1 MLTNSRYTIFLVK
14 IRTLTKECFR
24 MKVIVI
30 GCTHA
35 GTAAVNQ
42 ILTANPDT
50 EVTIY
55 ERNDNV
61 SFLSCGIALYL
72 GGEVKDPQGLFYSS
86 PEKLAELGANVQMEH
101 DVTDI
106 DTDQHVVTVK
116 NLVSGEITTD
126 HYDKLVVTTGSW
138 PIIPPIDGIDNPN
151 VYLCKNWGHAQKLW
165 TDAKD
170 AKRIIVIGGGYIGT
184 ELVEAY
190 QRQGKEVTLID
201 GLPRIL
207 NKYLDTE
214 FTDRV
219 QQDFVDHGIKLA
231 LNQMVK
237 GFSGDGDTVTVT
249 TDQGEYTADMAILC
263 VGFRPNTGLLK
274 GKVDMNKNGS
284 IITND
289 YMQTS
294 DPDIYGA
301 GDSVAV
307 HYNPTHKDAYI
318 PLATNAVRQGTLVG
332 LNLFKPTRKY
342 MGTQSTSGLMLFDT
356 TICASGMTLEHAKLE
371 NIPAAAVTV
380 EDNYR
385 PEFMPTTTPVLMQL
399 VYNPE
404 TRAILGAQ
412 FMSKYDV
419 SQSANTISVMIQNN
433 NTIDDL
439 GFVDMF
445 FQPQFDRPFNYLNIL
460 GQAAIAQA
468 DQAVTE

>member
-1 MLTNSRYTIFLVK
+1 
-14 IRTLTKECFR
+14 
-24 MKVIVI
+24 MKVVVI
-30 GCTHA
+30 GCSHA

-42 ILTANPDT
+42 ILAANPDT

-72 GGEVKDPQGLFYSS
+72 GGEVADPQGLFYSS
-86 PEKLAELGANVQMEH
+86 PEQLTKLGANVQMEH
-101 DVTDI
+101 DVTDV
-106 DTDQHVVTVK
+106 DTKNHELTVTDLKTGVA
-116 NLVSGEITTD
+116 TTD

-138 PIIPPIDGIDNPN
+138 PVIPPIDGIDSPN
-151 VYLCKNWGHAQKLW
+151 VYLCKNWTHAQKLW
-165 TDAKD
+165 EAAKP
-170 AKRIIVIGGGYIGT
+170 AKRVIVIGGGYIGT

-190 QRQGKEVTLID
+190 QKQGKEVTLID

-207 NKYLDTE
+207 NKYLDKG

-219 QQDFVDHGIKLA
+219 EKDFTDHGIKIA
-231 LNQMVK
+231 LSQMVQ
-237 GFSGDGDTVTVT
+237 GFEDDGQEVTVK
-249 TDQGEYTADMAILC
+249 TDQGSYTADMAILC

-274 GKVDMNKNGS
+274 GKVEMNANGS
-284 IITND
+284 IKTND

-307 HYNPTHKDAYI
+307 HYNPTQKDAYI

-332 LNLFKPTRKY
+332 LNIFKPTRKY
-342 MGTQSTSGLMLFDT
+342 MGTQATSGLMLFGK
-356 TICASGMTLEHAKLE
+356 TIVSSGMTLEHAQAEK
-371 NIPAAAVTV
+371 IPAAAVTF

-385 PEFMPTTTPVLMQL
+385 PEFMPTTKPVLMQL

-404 TRAILGAQ
+404 TREILGAQ
-412 FMSKYDV
+412 FMSEHDV
-419 SQSANTISVMIQNN
+419 SQSANVISVMIQNH

-445 FQPQFDRPFNYLNIL
+445 FQPVYDRPFNYLNLL

-468 DQAVTE
+468 AATVTE

>member
-1 MLTNSRYTIFLVK
+1 
-14 IRTLTKECFR
+14 

-35 GTAAVNQ
+35 GTAAVKQ
-42 ILTANPDT
+42 ILATNPET
-50 EVTIY
+50 EITVY

-72 GGEVKDPQGLFYSS
+72 GGQVADPQGLFYSS
-86 PEKLAELGANVQMEH
+86 PADLAKLGATVKMQH

-106 DTDQHVVTVK
+106 DTTGHLVTVTDLK
-116 NLVSGEITTD
+116 TGEATTD
-126 HYDKLVVTTGSW
+126 HYDKLVMTTGSW
-138 PIIPPIDGIDNPN
+138 PVIPPIDGIDNPN

-190 QRQGKEVTLID
+190 QQQGKEVTLID

-207 NKYLDTE
+207 NKYLDAD
-214 FTDRV
+214 FTDRIEA
-219 QQDFVDHGIKLA
+219 DFEAHGIKLA
-231 LNQMVK
+231 LNQMVQ
-237 GFSGDGDTVTVT
+237 GFGGDGDEVTVT
-249 TDQGEYTADMAILC
+249 TDKGSYTADMAILC

-284 IITND
+284 IKTND

-307 HYNPTHKDAYI
+307 HYNPTHSDAYI

-332 LNLFKPTRKY
+332 LNIFKPTRKY
-342 MGTQSTSGLMLFDT
+342 MGTQATSGLMLFGN
-356 TICASGMTLEHAKLE
+356 TIVSSGMTVEHAKAE
-371 NIPAAAVTV
+371 NVPAEAVLF

-385 PEFMPTTTPVLMQL
+385 PEFMPTTEPVLMKL

-404 TRAILGAQ
+404 NRQILGAQ
-412 FMSKYDV
+412 FMSKHDV
-419 SQSANTISVMIQNN
+419 SQSANAISIMIQNQ

-445 FQPQFDRPFNYLNIL
+445 FQPTYDRPFNYLNLL
-460 GQAAIAQA
+460 GQAAIAHA
-468 DQAVTE
+468 DKAK

>member
-1 MLTNSRYTIFLVK
+1 
-14 IRTLTKECFR
+14 

-42 ILTANPDT
+42 ILASTPDT

-72 GGEVKDPQGLFYSS
+72 GGQVADPQGLFYSD
-86 PEKLAELGANVQMEH
+86 PEKLAELGATVHMQH
-101 DVTDI
+101 DVTDV
-106 DTDQHVVTVK
+106 DTAEHNITVK
-116 NLVSGEITTD
+116 DLVSGEIKTD
-126 HYDKLVVTTGSW
+126 HYDKLIVTTGSW
-138 PIIPPIDGIDNPN
+138 PVIPPIDGINNPN
-151 VYLCKNWGHAQKLW
+151 VYLCKNWDHAQKLW
-165 TDAKD
+165 TDAKA
-170 AKRIIVIGGGYIGT
+170 AKRVIVIGGGYIGT

-190 QRQGKEVTLID
+190 QHQGKEVTLID

-207 NKYLDTE
+207 NKYLDQDY
-214 FTDRV
+214 TDRIE
-219 QQDFVDHGIKLA
+219 QDFVDHEIKLA
-231 LNQMVK
+231 LGEMVK
-237 GFSGDGDTVTVT
+237 GFSGDGDEVTVT
-249 TDQGEYTADMAILC
+249 TDKGSYTADMAILC

-274 GKVDMNKNGS
+274 GKVDMNANGS
-284 IITND
+284 IKTND

-294 DPDIYGA
+294 DPDIFGA

-332 LNLFKPTRKY
+332 MNLFKPTRKY
-342 MGTQSTSGLMLFDT
+342 MGTQATSGLMLFGK
-356 TICASGMTLEHAKLE
+356 TIVSSGMTLEHAQAE
-371 NIPAAAVTV
+371 GIPAAAVMV

-385 PEFMPTTTPVLMQL
+385 PEFMPTTTPILMKL

-404 TRAILGAQ
+404 TRVILGAQ
-412 FMSKYDV
+412 FMSDYDV

-445 FQPQFDRPFNYLNIL
+445 FQPVYDRPFNYLNIL
-460 GQAAIAQA
+460 GQAAITQEANK
-468 DQAVTE
+468 VTE

>member
-1 MLTNSRYTIFLVK
+1 
-14 IRTLTKECFR
+14 

-35 GTAAVNQ
+35 GTAAVKQ
-42 ILTANPDT
+42 ILATDPAT

-72 GGEVKDPQGLFYSS
+72 GGQVADPQGLFYSS
-86 PEKLAELGANVQMEH
+86 PDELAKLGATVHMQH

-106 DTDQHVVTVK
+106 DPKAHTVTVTD
-116 NLVSGEITTD
+116 LQSGTVKTD
-126 HYDKLVVTTGSW
+126 HYDKLVMTTGSW
-138 PIIPPIDGIDNPN
+138 PVIPPIDGINNPN
-151 VYLCKNWGHAQKLW
+151 VYLCKNWDHAQKLW
-165 TDAKD
+165 EAAKP
-170 AKRIIVIGGGYIGT
+170 AKRVIVIGGGYIGT

-190 QRQGKEVTLID
+190 QQQGKQVTLID

-207 NKYLDTE
+207 NKYLDKT
-214 FTDRV
+214 FTDRIE
-219 QQDFVDHGIKLA
+219 QDFVDHGIKLA
-231 LNQMVK
+231 LGQMVQ
-237 GFSGDGDTVTVT
+237 GFEDDGQTVTVK
-249 TDQGEYTADMAILC
+249 TDQGSYTADMAIMC

-274 GKVDMNKNGS
+274 DKVDMNANGS
-284 IITND
+284 IKTND

-301 GDSVAV
+301 GDAVAV
-307 HYNPTHKDAYI
+307 HYNPTHRDAYI

-332 LNLFKPTRKY
+332 LNIFKPTRKY
-342 MGTQSTSGLMLFDT
+342 MGTQATSGLMLFGK
-356 TICASGMTLEHAKLE
+356 TIVSSGMTLEHAQAE
-371 NIPAAAVTV
+371 NIPAAAVTM

-385 PEFMPTTTPVLMQL
+385 PEFMPTTEPVLMAL

-404 TRAILGAQ
+404 TRVVLGAQ
-412 FMSKYDV
+412 FMSNYDV
-419 SQSANTISVMIQNN
+419 SQSANAISILIQNQ

-445 FQPQFDRPFNYLNIL
+445 FQPTYDRPFNYLNLL
-460 GQAAIAQA
+460 GQAAISQA
-468 DQAVTE
+468 DAK

>member
-1 MLTNSRYTIFLVK
+1 
-14 IRTLTKECFR
+14 

-35 GTAAVNQ
+35 GTAAVKQ
-42 ILTANPDT
+42 ILATDPTT

-72 GGEVKDPQGLFYSS
+72 GGQVADPQGLFYSS
-86 PEKLAELGANVQMEH
+86 PEQLAQLGATVNMQH

-106 DTDQHVVTVK
+106 DTENHQITVTDLASGTVK
-116 NLVSGEITTD
+116 TD
-126 HYDKLVVTTGSW
+126 HYDKLVMTTGSW
-138 PIIPPIDGIDNPN
+138 PVIPPIDGIDSPN
-151 VYLCKNWGHAQKLW
+151 VYLCKNWNHAQKLW
-165 TDAKD
+165 EVAKP
-170 AKRIIVIGGGYIGT
+170 AKRVIVIGGGYIGT

-190 QRQGKEVTLID
+190 QQQGKDVTLID

-207 NKYLDTE
+207 NKYLDAE
-214 FTDRV
+214 FTDKV
-219 QQDFVDHGIKLA
+219 EQDFTDHGIHLA
-231 LNQMVK
+231 LGQMVQ
-237 GFSGDGDTVTVT
+237 GFSDNGKEVTVT
-249 TDQGEYTADMAILC
+249 TDQGSYTADMAIMC

-274 GKVDMNKNGS
+274 GKVDMNANGS
-284 IITND
+284 IKTND

-307 HYNPTHKDAYI
+307 HYNPTKRDAYI

-332 LNLFKPTRKY
+332 LNIFKPTRKY
-342 MGTQSTSGLMLFDT
+342 MGTQATSGLMLFGK
-356 TICASGMTLEHAKLE
+356 TIVSSGMTVEHAHAE
-371 NIPAAAVTV
+371 NVPAVAVTL

-385 PEFMPTTTPVLMQL
+385 PEFMPTTKPVLMKL
-399 VYNPE
+399 VYNPN
-404 TRAILGAQ
+404 TREILGAQ
-412 FMSKYDV
+412 FMSEHDV
-419 SQSANTISVMIQNN
+419 SQSANLISVMIQNG

-445 FQPQFDRPFNYLNIL
+445 FQPIYDRPFNYLNLL

-468 DQAVTE
+468 DATVTE

>member
-1 MLTNSRYTIFLVK
+1 
-14 IRTLTKECFR
+14 

-35 GTAAVNQ
+35 GTAAVKQ
-42 ILTANPDT
+42 ILATDPST

-72 GGEVKDPQGLFYSS
+72 GGQVADPQGLFYAS
-86 PEKLAELGANVQMEH
+86 PEQLAELGATVNMQH
-101 DVTDI
+101 DVTAI
-106 DTDQHVVTVK
+106 DAQNHQITVTDLKSGDVK
-116 NLVSGEITTD
+116 TD
-126 HYDKLVVTTGSW
+126 HYDKLVMTTGSW
-138 PIIPPIDGIDNPN
+138 PVIPPIDGIDSPN
-151 VYLCKNWGHAQKLW
+151 VYLCKNWDHAQKLW
-165 TDAKD
+165 EAAKP
-170 AKRIIVIGGGYIGT
+170 AKRVIVIGGGYIGT

-190 QRQGKEVTLID
+190 QQQGKEVTLID

-207 NKYLDTE
+207 NKYLDAE

-219 QQDFVDHGIKLA
+219 EQDFTDHGIKLA
-231 LNQMVK
+231 LGQMVQ
-237 GFSGDGDTVTVT
+237 GFSDDGSEVTVT
-249 TDQGEYTADMAILC
+249 TDQGSYTADMAIMC

-274 GKVDMNKNGS
+274 GQVDMNANGS
-284 IITND
+284 IKTND

-294 DPDIYGA
+294 DPDIFGA
-301 GDSVAV
+301 GDAVAV
-307 HYNPTHKDAYI
+307 HYNPTKRDAYI

-342 MGTQSTSGLMLFDT
+342 MGTQATSGLMLFGK
-356 TICASGMTLEHAKLE
+356 TIVSSGMTVEHAAAE
-371 NIPAAAVTV
+371 NVPAAAATL

-385 PEFMPTTTPVLMQL
+385 PEFMPTTKPVLMKL

-404 TRAILGAQ
+404 TREILGAQ
-412 FMSKYDV
+412 FMSEHDV
-419 SQSANTISVMIQNN
+419 SQSANVISVMIQNH

-445 FQPQFDRPFNYLNIL
+445 FQPIYDRPFNYLNLL

-468 DQAVTE
+468 DQTVTE

>member
-1 MLTNSRYTIFLVK
+1 
-14 IRTLTKECFR
+14 

-42 ILTANPDT
+42 IFASNPDT

-72 GGEVKDPQGLFYSS
+72 GGQVADPQGLFYSS
-86 PEKLAELGANVQMEH
+86 PEKLAELGATVQMEH
-101 DVTDI
+101 DVTNI
-106 DTDQHVVTVK
+106 DADQHTVTVK
-116 NLVSGEITTD
+116 DLASGEVKTD
-126 HYDKLVVTTGSW
+126 HYDKLIMTTGSW
-138 PIIPPIDGIDNPN
+138 PVIPPIDGIDNPN

-170 AKRIIVIGGGYIGT
+170 AKRVIVIGGGYIGT

-207 NKYLDTE
+207 NKYLDQNY
-214 FTDRV
+214 TDRIEK
-219 QQDFVDHGIKLA
+219 DFTSHGIKMA
-231 LNQMVK
+231 LGQMVK
-237 GFSGDGDTVTVT
+237 GFSGDGDEVTVT
-249 TDQGEYTADMAILC
+249 TDKGSYTADMAILC

-274 GKVDMNKNGS
+274 GKVEMNANGS
-284 IITND
+284 IKTND

-332 LNLFKPTRKY
+332 MNIFKPTRKY
-342 MGTQSTSGLMLFDT
+342 MGTQSTSGLMLFGK
-356 TICASGMTLEHAKLE
+356 TIVSSGMTLEHAKAE
-371 NIPAAAVTV
+371 GVPAASVTV

-404 TRAILGAQ
+404 TRVILGAQ
-412 FMSKYDV
+412 FMSDYDV
-419 SQSANTISVMIQNN
+419 SQSANTISVLIQNN

-445 FQPQFDRPFNYLNIL
+445 FQPIYDRPFNYLNIL
-460 GQAAIAQA
+460 GQAAIAQEA
-468 DQAVTE
+468 NKVTE

>member
-1 MLTNSRYTIFLVK
+1 
-14 IRTLTKECFR
+14 

-42 ILTANPDT
+42 IFASNPDT

-72 GGEVKDPQGLFYSS
+72 GGQVADPQGLFYSS
-86 PEKLAELGANVQMEH
+86 PEKLAELGATVQMEH
-101 DVTDI
+101 DVTNI
-106 DTDQHVVTVK
+106 DADQHTVTVK
-116 NLVSGEITTD
+116 DLASGEVKTD
-126 HYDKLVVTTGSW
+126 HYDKLIMTTGSW
-138 PIIPPIDGIDNPN
+138 PVIPPIDGIDNPN

-170 AKRIIVIGGGYIGT
+170 AKRVIVIGGGYIGT

-207 NKYLDTE
+207 NKYLDQNY
-214 FTDRV
+214 TDRIEK
-219 QQDFVDHGIKLA
+219 DFTNHGIKMA
-231 LNQMVK
+231 LGQMVK
-237 GFSGDGDTVTVT
+237 GFSGDGDEVTVT
-249 TDQGEYTADMAILC
+249 TDKGSYTADMAILC

-274 GKVDMNKNGS
+274 GKVEMNANGS
-284 IITND
+284 IKTND

-332 LNLFKPTRKY
+332 MNIFKPTRKY
-342 MGTQSTSGLMLFDT
+342 MGTQSTSGLMLFGK
-356 TICASGMTLEHAKLE
+356 TIVSSGMTLEHAKAE
-371 NIPAAAVTV
+371 GVPAAAVTV

-404 TRAILGAQ
+404 TRVILGAQ
-412 FMSKYDV
+412 FMSDYDV
-419 SQSANTISVMIQNN
+419 SQSANTISVLIQNN

-445 FQPQFDRPFNYLNIL
+445 FQPIYDRPFNYLNIL
-460 GQAAIAQA
+460 GQAAIAQEA
-468 DQAVTE
+468 NKVTE

>member
-1 MLTNSRYTIFLVK
+1 
-14 IRTLTKECFR
+14 

-42 ILTANPDT
+42 ILASNPDT

-72 GGEVKDPQGLFYSS
+72 GGQVADPQGLFYSS
-86 PEKLAELGANVQMEH
+86 PEQLAELGATVHMQH
-101 DVTDI
+101 DVTDV
-106 DTDQHVVTVK
+106 DTENH
-116 NLVSGEITTD
+116 EITVTDLKTGASKTD

-138 PIIPPIDGIDNPN
+138 PVIPPIDGIDSPN
-151 VYLCKNWGHAQKLW
+151 VYLCKNWTHAQNLW
-165 TDAKD
+165 EAAKP
-170 AKRIIVIGGGYIGT
+170 AKRVIVIGGGYIGT

-190 QRQGKEVTLID
+190 QKQGKEVTLID

-207 NKYLDTE
+207 NKYLDKE

-219 QQDFVDHGIKLA
+219 EQNFVDHGIKMA
-231 LNQMVK
+231 LNQMVQ
-237 GFSGDGDTVTVT
+237 GFSDDGKEVTVK
-249 TDQGEYTADMAILC
+249 TDKGSYTADMAILC

-274 GKVDMNKNGS
+274 GKVDMNANGS
-284 IITND
+284 IKTND

-307 HYNPTHKDAYI
+307 HYNPTQKDAYI

-332 LNLFKPTRKY
+332 LNIFKPTRKY
-342 MGTQSTSGLMLFDT
+342 MGTQSTSGLMLFGQ
-356 TICASGMTLEHAKLE
+356 TIVSSGMTLEHAQAEKV
-371 NIPAAAVTV
+371 PAAAVTF

-385 PEFMPTTTPVLMQL
+385 PEFMPTTKPVLMQL

-404 TRAILGAQ
+404 TREILGAQ
-412 FMSKYDV
+412 FMSEHDV
-419 SQSANTISVMIQNN
+419 SQSANVISVMIQNH

-445 FQPQFDRPFNYLNIL
+445 FQPIYDRPFNYLNLL
-460 GQAAIAQA
+460 GQAAIAHA
-468 DQAVTE
+468 AEAVTE

>member
-1 MLTNSRYTIFLVK
+1 
-14 IRTLTKECFR
+14 

-42 ILTANPDT
+42 ILASNPDT

-72 GGEVKDPQGLFYSS
+72 GGQVADPQGLFYSS
-86 PEKLAELGANVQMEH
+86 PEQLAELGATVHMQH
-101 DVTDI
+101 DVTDV
-106 DTDQHVVTVK
+106 DTENH
-116 NLVSGEITTD
+116 EITVTDLKTGESKTD

-138 PIIPPIDGIDNPN
+138 PVIPPIDGIDSPN
-151 VYLCKNWGHAQKLW
+151 VYLCKNWTHAQNLW
-165 TDAKD
+165 EAAKP
-170 AKRIIVIGGGYIGT
+170 AKRVIVIGGGYIGT

-190 QRQGKEVTLID
+190 QKQGKEVTLID

-207 NKYLDTE
+207 NKYLDKE

-219 QQDFVDHGIKLA
+219 EQNFVDHGIKMA
-231 LNQMVK
+231 LNQMVQ
-237 GFSGDGDTVTVT
+237 GFSDDGKEVTVK
-249 TDQGEYTADMAILC
+249 TDKGSYTADMAILC

-274 GKVDMNKNGS
+274 GKVDMNANGS
-284 IITND
+284 IKTND

-307 HYNPTHKDAYI
+307 HYNPTQKDAYI

-332 LNLFKPTRKY
+332 LNIFKPTRKY
-342 MGTQSTSGLMLFDT
+342 MGTQSTSGLMLFGQ
-356 TICASGMTLEHAKLE
+356 TIVSSGMTLEHAQAEKV
-371 NIPAAAVTV
+371 PAAAVTF

-385 PEFMPTTTPVLMQL
+385 PEFMPTTKPVLMQL

-404 TRAILGAQ
+404 TREILGAQ
-412 FMSKYDV
+412 FMSEHDV
-419 SQSANTISVMIQNN
+419 SQSANVISVMIQNH

-445 FQPQFDRPFNYLNIL
+445 FQPIYDRPFNYLNLL
-460 GQAAIAQA
+460 GQAAIAHA
-468 DQAVTE
+468 AEAVTE

>member
-1 MLTNSRYTIFLVK
+1 
-14 IRTLTKECFR
+14 

-42 ILTANPDT
+42 ILASNPETD
-50 EVTIY
+50 VTIY
-55 ERNDNV
+55 EKNDNV

-72 GGEVKDPQGLFYSS
+72 GGQVADPQGLFYSS
-86 PEKLAELGANVQMEH
+86 PEKLAELGATVKMQH
-101 DVTDI
+101 DVTAVDV
-106 DTDQHVVTVK
+106 TAHTVTVTD
-116 NLVSGEITTD
+116 LASGTVATE

-138 PIIPPIDGIDNPN
+138 PVIPPIDGIDNPN

-165 TDAKD
+165 TDAKA
-170 AKRIIVIGGGYIGT
+170 AKRVIVIGGGYIGT

-190 QRQGKEVTLID
+190 QHQGKEVTLID

-207 NKYLDTE
+207 NKYLDQNYTNRIE
-214 FTDRV
+214 KDFT
-219 QQDFVDHGIKLA
+219 DHGIKLA
-231 LNQMVK
+231 LSQMVK
-237 GFSGDGDTVTVT
+237 GFSGTDEVTVT
-249 TDQGEYTADMAILC
+249 TDQGSYTADMAILC
-263 VGFRPNTGLLK
+263 VGFRPNTGLFKDQLE
-274 GKVDMNKNGS
+274 MLPNGA
-284 IITND
+284 IKTND

-294 DPDIYGA
+294 DPDVYGA
-301 GDSVAV
+301 GDSVTV

-318 PLATNAVRQGTLVG
+318 PLATNAIRQGTLVG

-342 MGTQSTSGLMLFDT
+342 MGTQSTSGLMLFGK
-356 TICASGMTLEHAKLE
+356 TIVASGMTLEHAQAE
-371 NIPAAAVTV
+371 GIPAAAVTV

-404 TRAILGAQ
+404 TRVILGAQ
-412 FMSKYDV
+412 FMSDYDV

-445 FQPQFDRPFNYLNIL
+445 FQPTYDRPFNYLNIL
-460 GQAAIAQA
+460 GQAAIAQVEKQVHA
-468 DQAVTE
+468 

>member
-1 MLTNSRYTIFLVK
+1 
-14 IRTLTKECFR
+14 

-42 ILTANPDT
+42 ILASDPST
-50 EVTIY
+50 EITVY

-72 GGEVKDPQGLFYSS
+72 GGEIADPQGLFYSS
-86 PEKLAELGANVQMEH
+86 PEKLAELGATVRMQH

-106 DTDQHVVTVK
+106 DTDKHQVTVTD
-116 NLVSGEITTD
+116 LQSGEVKTD
-126 HYDKLVVTTGSW
+126 HYDKLVMTTGSW
-138 PIIPPIDGIDNPN
+138 PVIPPIDGIDSPN

-165 TDAKD
+165 EAAKP
-170 AKRIIVIGGGYIGT
+170 AKRVIVIGGGYIGT

-190 QRQGKEVTLID
+190 QQQGKDVTLID

-207 NKYLDTE
+207 NKYLDAE
-214 FTDRV
+214 FTDKIE
-219 QQDFVDHGIKLA
+219 QDFVNHGIKLA
-231 LNQMVK
+231 LGQMVK
-237 GFSGDGDTVTVT
+237 GFSDDGKEVTVT
-249 TDQGEYTADMAILC
+249 TDKGSYTADMAIMC

-284 IITND
+284 IKTND

-307 HYNPTHKDAYI
+307 HYNPTHSDAYI

-332 LNLFKPTRKY
+332 LNIFKPTRKY
-342 MGTQSTSGLMLFDT
+342 MGTQATSGLMLFGK
-356 TICASGMTLEHAKLE
+356 TIVSSGMTVEHAAAE
-371 NIPAAAVTV
+371 NVPAEAVTF

-385 PEFMPTTTPVLMQL
+385 PEFMPTTKPVLMKL

-404 TRAILGAQ
+404 TRVILGAQ
-412 FMSKYDV
+412 FMSEHDV
-419 SQSANTISVMIQNN
+419 SQSANAISIMIQNE

-445 FQPQFDRPFNYLNIL
+445 FQPIYDRPFNYLNLL
-460 GQAAIAQA
+460 GQAAIAHA
-468 DQAVTE
+468 DQQA

>member
-1 MLTNSRYTIFLVK
+1 
-14 IRTLTKECFR
+14 

-42 ILTANPDT
+42 IFASNPDT

-72 GGEVKDPQGLFYSS
+72 GGQVADPQGLFYSS
-86 PEKLAELGANVQMEH
+86 PEKLAELGATVQMEH
-101 DVTDI
+101 DVTNI
-106 DTDQHVVTVK
+106 DTDQHTVTVK
-116 NLVSGEITTD
+116 DLASGEVKTD
-126 HYDKLVVTTGSW
+126 HYDKLIMTTGSW
-138 PIIPPIDGIDNPN
+138 PVIPPIDGIDNPN

-170 AKRIIVIGGGYIGT
+170 AKRVIVIGGGYIGT

-207 NKYLDTE
+207 NKYLDQNY
-214 FTDRV
+214 TDRIEK
-219 QQDFVDHGIKLA
+219 DFTNHGIKMA
-231 LNQMVK
+231 LGQMVK
-237 GFSGDGDTVTVT
+237 GFSGDGDEVTVT
-249 TDQGEYTADMAILC
+249 TDKGSYTADMAILC

-274 GKVDMNKNGS
+274 GKVEMNANGS
-284 IITND
+284 IKTND

-332 LNLFKPTRKY
+332 MNIFKPTRKY
-342 MGTQSTSGLMLFDT
+342 MGTQSTSGLMLFGK
-356 TICASGMTLEHAKLE
+356 TIVSSGMTLEHAKAE
-371 NIPAAAVTV
+371 GVPAASVTV

-404 TRAILGAQ
+404 TRVILGAQ
-412 FMSKYDV
+412 FMSEYDV
-419 SQSANTISVMIQNN
+419 SQSANTISVLIQNN

-445 FQPQFDRPFNYLNIL
+445 FQPIYDRPFNYLNIL
-460 GQAAIAQA
+460 GQAAIAQEA
-468 DQAVTE
+468 NKVTE

>member
-1 MLTNSRYTIFLVK
+1 
-14 IRTLTKECFR
+14 

-35 GTAAVNQ
+35 GTAAVKQ
-42 ILTANPDT
+42 ILATDPST
-50 EVTIY
+50 EVTVY

-61 SFLSCGIALYL
+61 SFLSCGIALFL
-72 GGEVKDPQGLFYSS
+72 GGQVADPQGLFYSS
-86 PEKLAELGANVQMEH
+86 PEQLAELGATVHMQH

-106 DTDQHVVTVK
+106 DTENHQLTVTDLESGTVK
-116 NLVSGEITTD
+116 TD
-126 HYDKLVVTTGSW
+126 HYDKLVMTTGSW
-138 PIIPPIDGIDNPN
+138 PVIPPIDGIDSPN
-151 VYLCKNWGHAQKLW
+151 VYLCKNWDHAQKLW
-165 TDAKD
+165 EAAKP
-170 AKRIIVIGGGYIGT
+170 AKRVIVIGGGYIGT

-190 QRQGKEVTLID
+190 QQQGKQVTLID

-207 NKYLDTE
+207 NKYLDAE

-219 QQDFVDHGIKLA
+219 EQDFTDHGIQLA
-231 LNQMVK
+231 LGQMVQ
-237 GFSGDGDTVTVT
+237 GFSDNGSEVTVK
-249 TDQGEYTADMAILC
+249 TDQGSYTADMAIMC

-274 GKVDMNKNGS
+274 GKVDMNANGS
-284 IITND
+284 IKTND

-307 HYNPTHKDAYI
+307 HYNLTKRDAYI

-332 LNLFKPTRKY
+332 LNIFKPTRKY
-342 MGTQSTSGLMLFDT
+342 MGTQATSGLMLFGK
-356 TICASGMTLEHAKLE
+356 TIVSSGMTVEHAQAE
-371 NIPAAAVTV
+371 NVPAVAVTL

-385 PEFMPTTTPVLMQL
+385 PEFMPTTKPVLMKL

-404 TRAILGAQ
+404 TREILGAQ
-412 FMSKYDV
+412 FMSEHDV
-419 SQSANTISVMIQNN
+419 SQSANTISVMIQNH

-445 FQPQFDRPFNYLNIL
+445 FQPTFDRPFNYLNLL

-468 DQAVTE
+468 D

>member
-1 MLTNSRYTIFLVK
+1 
-14 IRTLTKECFR
+14 

-35 GTAAVNQ
+35 GTAAVKQ
-42 ILTANPDT
+42 ILATDPTT

-72 GGEVKDPQGLFYSS
+72 GGQVADPQGLFYSS
-86 PEKLAELGANVQMEH
+86 PEQLAQLGATVNMQH

-106 DTDQHVVTVK
+106 DTENHQITVTDLASGTVK
-116 NLVSGEITTD
+116 TD
-126 HYDKLVVTTGSW
+126 HYDKLVMTTGSW
-138 PIIPPIDGIDNPN
+138 PVIPPIDGIDSPN
-151 VYLCKNWGHAQKLW
+151 VYLCKNWNHAQKLW
-165 TDAKD
+165 EVAKP
-170 AKRIIVIGGGYIGT
+170 AKRVIVIGGGYIGT

-190 QRQGKEVTLID
+190 QQQGKDVTLID

-207 NKYLDTE
+207 NKYLDAE
-214 FTDRV
+214 FTDKV
-219 QQDFVDHGIKLA
+219 EQDFTDHGIHLA
-231 LNQMVK
+231 LGQMVQ
-237 GFSGDGDTVTVT
+237 GFSDNGKEVTVT
-249 TDQGEYTADMAILC
+249 TDQGSYTADMGIMC
-263 VGFRPNTGLLK
+263 GGCGRNTGVIK
-274 GKVDMNKNGS
+274 GKVDMNDDGS
-284 IITND
+284 VRTND

-307 HYNPTHKDAYI
+307 HYNPTKRDAYI

-332 LNLFKPTRKY
+332 LNIFKPTRKY
-342 MGTQSTSGLMLFDT
+342 MGTQATSGLMLFGK
-356 TICASGMTLEHAKLE
+356 TIVSSGMTVEHAHAE
-371 NIPAAAVTV
+371 NVPAVAVTL

-385 PEFMPTTTPVLMQL
+385 PEFMPTTKPVLMKL
-399 VYNPE
+399 VYNPN
-404 TRAILGAQ
+404 TREILGAQ
-412 FMSKYDV
+412 FMSEHDV
-419 SQSANTISVMIQNN
+419 SQSANLISVMIQNG

-445 FQPQFDRPFNYLNIL
+445 FQPIYDRPFNYLNLL

-468 DQAVTE
+468 DATVTE

>member
-1 MLTNSRYTIFLVK
+1 
-14 IRTLTKECFR
+14 

-42 ILTANPDT
+42 ILASNPDT

-72 GGEVKDPQGLFYSS
+72 GGQVADPKGLFYSS
-86 PEKLAELGANVQMEH
+86 PEQLAELGATVHMQH
-101 DVTDI
+101 DVTDV
-106 DTDQHVVTVK
+106 DTENH
-116 NLVSGEITTD
+116 EITVTDLKTGESKTD

-138 PIIPPIDGIDNPN
+138 PVIPPIDGIDSPN
-151 VYLCKNWGHAQKLW
+151 VYLCKNWTHAQNLW
-165 TDAKD
+165 EAAKP
-170 AKRIIVIGGGYIGT
+170 AKRVIVIGGGYIGT

-190 QRQGKEVTLID
+190 QKQGKEVTLID

-207 NKYLDTE
+207 NKYLDKE

-219 QQDFVDHGIKLA
+219 EQNFVDHGIKMA
-231 LNQMVK
+231 LNQMVQ
-237 GFSGDGDTVTVT
+237 GFSDDGKEVTVK
-249 TDQGEYTADMAILC
+249 TDKGSYTADMAILC

-274 GKVDMNKNGS
+274 GKVDMNTNGS
-284 IITND
+284 IKTND

-307 HYNPTHKDAYI
+307 HYNPTQKDAYI

-332 LNLFKPTRKY
+332 LNIFKPTRKY
-342 MGTQSTSGLMLFDT
+342 MGTQSTSGLMLFGQ
-356 TICASGMTLEHAKLE
+356 TIVSSGMTLEHAQDEKV
-371 NIPAAAVTV
+371 PAAAVTF

-385 PEFMPTTTPVLMQL
+385 PEFMPTTKPVLMQL

-404 TRAILGAQ
+404 TREILGAQ
-412 FMSKYDV
+412 FMSEHDV
-419 SQSANTISVMIQNN
+419 SQSANVISVMIQNH

-445 FQPQFDRPFNYLNIL
+445 FQPIYDRPFNYLNLL
-460 GQAAIAQA
+460 GQAAIAHA
-468 DQAVTE
+468 AEAVTE

>member
-1 MLTNSRYTIFLVK
+1 
-14 IRTLTKECFR
+14 

-42 ILTANPDT
+42 ILASNPDT

-72 GGEVKDPQGLFYSS
+72 GGQVADPQGLFYSS
-86 PEKLAELGANVQMEH
+86 PEQLAKLGATVHMQH
-101 DVTDI
+101 DVTDVN
-106 DTDQHVVTVK
+106 TDKH
-116 NLVSGEITTD
+116 EITVTDLKTGESKTD

-138 PIIPPIDGIDNPN
+138 PVIPPIDGIDSPN
-151 VYLCKNWGHAQKLW
+151 VYLCKNWTHAQNLW
-165 TDAKD
+165 EAAKP
-170 AKRIIVIGGGYIGT
+170 AKRVIVIGGGYIGT

-190 QRQGKEVTLID
+190 QKQGKEVTLID

-207 NKYLDTE
+207 NKYLDKE

-219 QQDFVDHGIKLA
+219 EQDFVDHGIKMA
-231 LNQMVK
+231 LNQMVQ
-237 GFSGDGDTVTVT
+237 GFSDDGKEVTVK
-249 TDQGEYTADMAILC
+249 TDKGSYTADMAILC

-274 GKVDMNKNGS
+274 GKVDMNANGS
-284 IITND
+284 IKTND

-307 HYNPTHKDAYI
+307 HHNPTKKDAYI

-332 LNLFKPTRKY
+332 LNIFKPTRKY
-342 MGTQSTSGLMLFDT
+342 MGTQSTSGLMLFGQ
-356 TICASGMTLEHAKLE
+356 TIVSSGMTLEHAQAE
-371 NIPAAAVTV
+371 NVPAAAVTF

-385 PEFMPTTTPVLMQL
+385 PEFMPTTKPVLMQL

-404 TRAILGAQ
+404 TREILGAQ
-412 FMSKYDV
+412 FMSEHDV
-419 SQSANTISVMIQNN
+419 SQSANVISVMIQNH

-445 FQPQFDRPFNYLNIL
+445 FQPIYDRPFNYLNLL
-460 GQAAIAQA
+460 GQAAIAHA
-468 DQAVTE
+468 AEAVTE

>member
-1 MLTNSRYTIFLVK
+1 
-14 IRTLTKECFR
+14 

-42 ILTANPDT
+42 IFASNPDT

-72 GGEVKDPQGLFYSS
+72 GGQVADPQGLFYSS
-86 PEKLAELGANVQMEH
+86 PEKLAELGATVQMEH
-101 DVTDI
+101 DVTNI
-106 DTDQHVVTVK
+106 DTDQHTVTVK
-116 NLVSGEITTD
+116 DLASGEVKTD
-126 HYDKLVVTTGSW
+126 HYDKLIMTTGSW
-138 PIIPPIDGIDNPN
+138 PVMPPIDGIDNPN

-170 AKRIIVIGGGYIGT
+170 AKRVIVIGGGYIGT

-207 NKYLDTE
+207 NKYLDQNY
-214 FTDRV
+214 TDRIEK
-219 QQDFVDHGIKLA
+219 DFTNHGIKMA
-231 LNQMVK
+231 LGQMVK
-237 GFSGDGDTVTVT
+237 GFSGDGDEVTVT
-249 TDQGEYTADMAILC
+249 TDKGSYTADMAILC

-274 GKVDMNKNGS
+274 GKVEMNANGS
-284 IITND
+284 IKTND

-332 LNLFKPTRKY
+332 MNIFKPTRKY
-342 MGTQSTSGLMLFDT
+342 MGTQSTSGLMLFGK
-356 TICASGMTLEHAKLE
+356 TIVSSGMTLEHAKAE
-371 NIPAAAVTV
+371 GVPAASVTV

-404 TRAILGAQ
+404 TRVILGAQ
-412 FMSKYDV
+412 FMSEYDV
-419 SQSANTISVMIQNN
+419 SQSANTISVLIQNN

-445 FQPQFDRPFNYLNIL
+445 FQPIYDRPFNYLNIL
-460 GQAAIAQA
+460 GQAAIAQEA
-468 DQAVTE
+468 NKVTE

>member
-1 MLTNSRYTIFLVK
+1 
-14 IRTLTKECFR
+14 

-35 GTAAVNQ
+35 GTAAVKQ
-42 ILTANPDT
+42 ILATDPTT

-72 GGEVKDPQGLFYSS
+72 GGQVADPQGLFYSS
-86 PEKLAELGANVQMEH
+86 PEQLAQLGATVNMQH

-106 DTDQHVVTVK
+106 DTENHQITVTDLASGTVK
-116 NLVSGEITTD
+116 TD
-126 HYDKLVVTTGSW
+126 HYDKLVMTTGSW
-138 PIIPPIDGIDNPN
+138 PVIPPIDGIDSPN
-151 VYLCKNWGHAQKLW
+151 VYLCKNWNHAQKLW
-165 TDAKD
+165 EVAKP
-170 AKRIIVIGGGYIGT
+170 AKRVIVIGGGYIGT

-190 QRQGKEVTLID
+190 QQQGKDVTLID

-207 NKYLDTE
+207 NKYLDAE
-214 FTDRV
+214 FTDKV
-219 QQDFVDHGIKLA
+219 EQDFTDHGIHLA
-231 LNQMVK
+231 LGQMVQ
-237 GFSGDGDTVTVT
+237 GFSDNGKEVTVT
-249 TDQGEYTADMAILC
+249 TDQGSYTADMAIMC

-274 GKVDMNKNGS
+274 GKVDMNANGS
-284 IITND
+284 IKTND

-307 HYNPTHKDAYI
+307 HYNPTKRDAYI

-332 LNLFKPTRKY
+332 LNIFKPTRKY
-342 MGTQSTSGLMLFDT
+342 MGTQATSGLMLFGK
-356 TICASGMTLEHAKLE
+356 TIVSSGMTVEHAHAE
-371 NIPAAAVTV
+371 NMPAVAVTL

-385 PEFMPTTTPVLMQL
+385 PEFMPTTKPVLMKL
-399 VYNPE
+399 VYNPN
-404 TRAILGAQ
+404 TREILGAQ
-412 FMSKYDV
+412 FMSEHDV
-419 SQSANTISVMIQNN
+419 SQSANLISVMIQNG

-445 FQPQFDRPFNYLNIL
+445 FQPIYDRPFNYLNLL

-468 DQAVTE
+468 DAAVTE

>member
-1 MLTNSRYTIFLVK
+1 
-14 IRTLTKECFR
+14 

-42 ILTANPDT
+42 IFASNPDT

-72 GGEVKDPQGLFYSS
+72 GGQVADPQGLFYSS
-86 PEKLAELGANVQMEH
+86 PEKLAELGATVQMEH
-101 DVTDI
+101 DVTNI
-106 DTDQHVVTVK
+106 DTDQHTVTVK
-116 NLVSGEITTD
+116 DLASGEVKTD
-126 HYDKLVVTTGSW
+126 HYDKLIMTTGSW
-138 PIIPPIDGIDNPN
+138 PVIPPIDGIDNPN

-170 AKRIIVIGGGYIGT
+170 AKRVIVIGGGYIGT

-207 NKYLDTE
+207 NKYLDQNY
-214 FTDRV
+214 TDRIEK
-219 QQDFVDHGIKLA
+219 DFTNHGIKMA
-231 LNQMVK
+231 LGQMVK
-237 GFSGDGDTVTVT
+237 GFSGDGDEVTVT
-249 TDQGEYTADMAILC
+249 TDKGSYTADMAILC

-274 GKVDMNKNGS
+274 GKVEMNANGS
-284 IITND
+284 IKTND

-332 LNLFKPTRKY
+332 MNIFKPTRKY
-342 MGTQSTSGLMLFDT
+342 MGTQSTSGLMLFGK
-356 TICASGMTLEHAKLE
+356 TIVSSGMTLEHAKAE
-371 NIPAAAVTV
+371 GVPAASVTV

-404 TRAILGAQ
+404 TRIILGAQ
-412 FMSKYDV
+412 FMSEYDV
-419 SQSANTISVMIQNN
+419 SQSSNTISVLIQNN

-445 FQPQFDRPFNYLNIL
+445 FQPIYDRPFNYLNIL
-460 GQAAIAQA
+460 GQAAIAQEA
-468 DQAVTE
+468 NKVTE

>member
-1 MLTNSRYTIFLVK
+1 
-14 IRTLTKECFR
+14 

-42 ILTANPDT
+42 IFASNPDT

-72 GGEVKDPQGLFYSS
+72 GGQVADPQGLFYSS
-86 PEKLAELGANVQMEH
+86 PEKLAELGATVQMEH
-101 DVTDI
+101 DVTNI
-106 DTDQHVVTVK
+106 DTDQHTVTVK
-116 NLVSGEITTD
+116 DLASGEVKTD
-126 HYDKLVVTTGSW
+126 HYDKLIMTTGSW
-138 PIIPPIDGIDNPN
+138 PVIPPIDGIDNPN

-170 AKRIIVIGGGYIGT
+170 AKRVIVIGGGYIGT

-207 NKYLDTE
+207 NKYLDQNY
-214 FTDRV
+214 TDRIEK
-219 QQDFVDHGIKLA
+219 DFTSHGIKMA
-231 LNQMVK
+231 LGQMVK
-237 GFSGDGDTVTVT
+237 GFSGDGDEVTVT
-249 TDQGEYTADMAILC
+249 TDKGSYTADMAILC

-274 GKVDMNKNGS
+274 GKVEMNANGS
-284 IITND
+284 IKTND

-332 LNLFKPTRKY
+332 MNIFKPTRKY
-342 MGTQSTSGLMLFDT
+342 MGTQSPSGLMLFGK
-356 TICASGMTLEHAKLE
+356 TIVSSGMTLEHAKAE
-371 NIPAAAVTV
+371 GVPAASVTV

-404 TRAILGAQ
+404 TRVILGAQ
-412 FMSKYDV
+412 FMSEYDV
-419 SQSANTISVMIQNN
+419 SQSANTISVLIQNN

-445 FQPQFDRPFNYLNIL
+445 FQPIYDRPFNYLNIL
-460 GQAAIAQA
+460 GQAAIAQEA
-468 DQAVTE
+468 NKVTE

>member
-1 MLTNSRYTIFLVK
+1 
-14 IRTLTKECFR
+14 

-42 ILTANPDT
+42 IFASNPDT

-72 GGEVKDPQGLFYSS
+72 GGQVADPQGLFYSS
-86 PEKLAELGANVQMEH
+86 PEKLAELGATVQMEH
-101 DVTDI
+101 DVTNI
-106 DTDQHVVTVK
+106 DTDQHTVTVK
-116 NLVSGEITTD
+116 DLASGEVKTD
-126 HYDKLVVTTGSW
+126 HYDKLIMTTGSW
-138 PIIPPIDGIDNPN
+138 PVIPPIDGIDNPN

-170 AKRIIVIGGGYIGT
+170 AKRVIVIGGGYIGT

-207 NKYLDTE
+207 NKYLDQNY
-214 FTDRV
+214 TDRIEK
-219 QQDFVDHGIKLA
+219 DFTNHGIKMA
-231 LNQMVK
+231 LGQMVK
-237 GFSGDGDTVTVT
+237 GFSGDGDEVTVT
-249 TDQGEYTADMAILC
+249 TDKGSYTADMAILC

-274 GKVDMNKNGS
+274 GKVEMNANGS
-284 IITND
+284 IKTND

-332 LNLFKPTRKY
+332 MNIFKPTRKY
-342 MGTQSTSGLMLFDT
+342 MGTQSTSGLMLFGK
-356 TICASGMTLEHAKLE
+356 TIVSSGMTLEHAKAE
-371 NIPAAAVTV
+371 GVPAASVTV

-404 TRAILGAQ
+404 TRVILGAQ
-412 FMSKYDV
+412 FMSDYDV
-419 SQSANTISVMIQNN
+419 SQSANTISVLIQNN

-445 FQPQFDRPFNYLNIL
+445 FQPIYDRPFNYLNIL
-460 GQAAIAQA
+460 GQAAIAQEA
-468 DQAVTE
+468 NKVTE

>member
-1 MLTNSRYTIFLVK
+1 
-14 IRTLTKECFR
+14 

-42 ILTANPDT
+42 ILASNPDT

-72 GGEVKDPQGLFYSS
+72 GGQVADPQGLFYSS
-86 PEKLAELGANVQMEH
+86 PEQLAELGATVHMQH
-101 DVTDI
+101 DVTDV
-106 DTDQHVVTVK
+106 DTENH
-116 NLVSGEITTD
+116 EITVTD
-126 HYDKLVVTTGSW
+126 LKTGESKTDRYDKLVVTTGSW
-138 PIIPPIDGIDNPN
+138 PVIPPIDGIDSPN
-151 VYLCKNWGHAQKLW
+151 VYLCKNWTHAQNLW
-165 TDAKD
+165 EAAKP
-170 AKRIIVIGGGYIGT
+170 AKRVIVIGGGYIGT

-190 QRQGKEVTLID
+190 QKQGKEVTLID

-207 NKYLDTE
+207 NKYLDKE

-219 QQDFVDHGIKLA
+219 EQNFVDHGIKMA
-231 LNQMVK
+231 LNQMVQ
-237 GFSGDGDTVTVT
+237 GFSDDGKEVTVK
-249 TDQGEYTADMAILC
+249 TDKGSYTADMAILC

-274 GKVDMNKNGS
+274 GKVDMNANGS
-284 IITND
+284 IKTND

-307 HYNPTHKDAYI
+307 HYNPTQKDAYI

-332 LNLFKPTRKY
+332 LNIFKPTRKY
-342 MGTQSTSGLMLFDT
+342 MGTQSTSGLMLFGQ
-356 TICASGMTLEHAKLE
+356 TIVSSGMTLEHAQAEKV
-371 NIPAAAVTV
+371 PAAAVTF

-385 PEFMPTTTPVLMQL
+385 PEFMPTTKPVLMQL

-404 TRAILGAQ
+404 TREILGAQ
-412 FMSKYDV
+412 FMSEHDV
-419 SQSANTISVMIQNN
+419 SQSANVISVMIQNH

-445 FQPQFDRPFNYLNIL
+445 FQPIYDRPFNYLNLL
-460 GQAAIAQA
+460 GQAAIAHA
-468 DQAVTE
+468 AEAVTE

>member
-1 MLTNSRYTIFLVK
+1 
-14 IRTLTKECFR
+14 
-24 MKVIVI
+24 MKVVVI

-42 ILTANPDT
+42 ILAANPDT

-72 GGEVKDPQGLFYSS
+72 GGEVADPQGLFYSS
-86 PEKLAELGANVQMEH
+86 PEQLTKLGANVQMEH
-101 DVTDI
+101 DVTDV
-106 DTDQHVVTVK
+106 DTKNHELTVTDLKTGVA
-116 NLVSGEITTD
+116 TTD

-138 PIIPPIDGIDNPN
+138 PVIPPIDGIDSPN
-151 VYLCKNWGHAQKLW
+151 VYLCKNWTHAQKLW
-165 TDAKD
+165 EAAKP
-170 AKRIIVIGGGYIGT
+170 AKRVIVIGGGYIGT

-190 QRQGKEVTLID
+190 QKQGKEVTLID

-207 NKYLDTE
+207 NKYLDKG

-219 QQDFVDHGIKLA
+219 EKDFTDHGIKIA
-231 LNQMVK
+231 LSQMVQ
-237 GFSGDGDTVTVT
+237 GFEDDGQEVTVK
-249 TDQGEYTADMAILC
+249 TDQGSYTADMAILC
-263 VGFRPNTGLLK
+263 VGFRPNTALLK
-274 GKVDMNKNGS
+274 GKVEMNANGS
-284 IITND
+284 IKTND

-307 HYNPTHKDAYI
+307 HYNPTQKDAYI

-332 LNLFKPTRKY
+332 LNIFKPTRKY
-342 MGTQSTSGLMLFDT
+342 MGTQATSGLMLFGK
-356 TICASGMTLEHAKLE
+356 TIVSSGMTLEHAQAEK
-371 NIPAAAVTV
+371 IPAAAVTF

-385 PEFMPTTTPVLMQL
+385 PEFMPTTKPVLMQL

-404 TRAILGAQ
+404 TREILGAQ
-412 FMSKYDV
+412 FMSEHDV
-419 SQSANTISVMIQNN
+419 SQSANVISVMIQNH

-445 FQPQFDRPFNYLNIL
+445 FQPVYDRPFNYLNLL

-468 DQAVTE
+468 AATVTE

>member
-1 MLTNSRYTIFLVK
+1 
-14 IRTLTKECFR
+14 
-24 MKVIVI
+24 MKVVVI

-42 ILTANPDT
+42 ILASNPDT

-72 GGEVKDPQGLFYSS
+72 GGEVADPQGLFYSS
-86 PEKLAELGANVQMEH
+86 PEQLSKLGANVQMEH
-101 DVTDI
+101 DVTNV
-106 DTDQHVVTVK
+106 DTDKHEVTV
-116 NLVSGEITTD
+116 TD
-126 HYDKLVVTTGSW
+126 LKTGTVATEHYDKLVVTTGSW
-138 PIIPPIDGIDNPN
+138 PVIPPIDGIDSPN
-151 VYLCKNWGHAQKLW
+151 VYLCKNWTHAQKLW
-165 TDAKD
+165 EAAKP
-170 AKRIIVIGGGYIGT
+170 AKRVIVIGGGYIGT

-190 QRQGKEVTLID
+190 QKQGKEVTLID

-207 NKYLDTE
+207 NKYLDKG

-219 QQDFVDHGIKLA
+219 EKDFTDNGIKMA
-231 LNQMVK
+231 LGQMVK
-237 GFSGDGDTVTVT
+237 GFEDDGKEVTVK
-249 TDQGEYTADMAILC
+249 TDQGSYTADMAILC
-263 VGFRPNTGLLK
+263 VGFRPNTALLK
-274 GKVDMNKNGS
+274 GKVDMNANGS
-284 IITND
+284 IKTND

-307 HYNPTHKDAYI
+307 HYNPTQKDAYI

-332 LNLFKPTRKY
+332 LNIFKPTRKY
-342 MGTQSTSGLMLFDT
+342 MGTQSTSGLMLFGK
-356 TICASGMTLEHAKLE
+356 TIVSSGMTLEHAQAEK
-371 NIPAAAVTV
+371 IPAAAVTF

-385 PEFMPTTTPVLMQL
+385 PEFMPTTKPVLMQL

-404 TRAILGAQ
+404 TREILGAQ
-412 FMSKYDV
+412 FMSEHDV
-419 SQSANTISVMIQNN
+419 SQSANVISVMIQNR

-445 FQPQFDRPFNYLNIL
+445 FQPIYDRPFNYLNLL

-468 DQAVTE
+468 AAATK